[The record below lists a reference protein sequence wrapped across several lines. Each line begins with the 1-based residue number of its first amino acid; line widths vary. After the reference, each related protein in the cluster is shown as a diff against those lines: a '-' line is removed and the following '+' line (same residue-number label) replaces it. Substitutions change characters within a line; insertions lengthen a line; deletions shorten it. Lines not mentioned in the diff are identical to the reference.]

1 MTHLWLATCYSKAI
15 FQVFLKFCL
24 FLLALALPV
33 TLLSDTDHETKL
45 VASTLKSNETQLSTL
60 SSLDHLALQIL
71 HEAEFLALYSSY
83 LFSLCSLT
91 LPYSLAVAL
100 ILLFPSLFTGAITPD
115 KNNSHKVNLSKRKLS
130 HAGR

>member
-24 FLLALALPV
+24 FLLALALP
-33 TLLSDTDHETKL
+33 LSDTDHETKL

-60 SSLDHLALQIL
+60 SFLDHLALQIL

-100 ILLFPSLFTGAITPD
+100 ILLFPSVFTGAITPD